1 MFGVVIVVVGVVLL
15 VFAFRVFFIIDDG
28 FIAAIH
34 PAPHLPAQ
42 RFRHVAG
49 ERLIYG
55 VHVTRHG
62 AASAHHLNFDAV
74 DPVGQAAG
82 VNFMVADVKALNA
95 DKLPVTTNTGLARR
109 GEIDHHRRQRE
120 RVIAFAGVGLVAHG
134 NAVDFTAGNPADAR
148 QRLHRPAVQHAC
160 GVAHPLI
167 VALPHNRVHLGIA
180 AALVDVAR
188 AIDQHMIDAH

>member
-1 MFGVVIVVVGVVLL
+1 MFGVVIVVVGVILL

-49 ERLIYG
+49 ERFIYG
-55 VHVTRHG
+55 VHAARHG
-62 AASAHHLNFDAV
+62 AASAHHFNFDAV

-109 GEIDHHRRQRE
+109 GKIDHHRRQRD
-120 RVIAFAGVGLVAHG
+120 RKSVV
-134 NAVDFTAGNPADAR
+134 
-148 QRLHRPAVQHAC
+148 
-160 GVAHPLI
+160 
-167 VALPHNRVHLGIA
+167 
-180 AALVDVAR
+180 
-188 AIDQHMIDAH
+188 